1 MKNTI
6 LELTPDLRYF
16 IFQQPIK
23 MNTGVD
29 YLIGLVTNYMD
40 TDPQE
45 GEVYIFV
52 SKSHKILKLL
62 HYNNGVFTMY
72 VRKIRKG
79 VFVYPKWDFSRQEYP
94 IDWPRLRLLI
104 NGYKVVQK

>member
-6 LELTPDLRYF
+6 LELTPNLRYF

-40 TDPQE
+40 KDPQE

-62 HYNNGVFTMY
+62 HYNNGVFTVY
-72 VRKIRKG
+72 VRKIYRG
-79 VFVYPKWDFSRQEYP
+79 VFVYPKWDYKRQEYP
-94 IDWPRLRLLI
+94 IDWTRLRRLI

>member
-40 TDPQE
+40 KDPQE

-52 SKSHKILKLL
+52 SGRSI
-62 HYNNGVFTMY
+62 
-72 VRKIRKG
+72 
-79 VFVYPKWDFSRQEYP
+79 
-94 IDWPRLRLLI
+94 
-104 NGYKVVQK
+104 